1 MIRDAK
7 FTGKPVCVQDYMDGM
22 PFYFID
28 KKGRLEQ
35 PTFSST
41 ENKAAIGIQS
51 GHRAHMAQKS
61 RKLKQLER
69 ECAIKLQRQ
78 CRRHLIQKEITPIL
92 QQQRQR
98 MKVAI
103 YRNLLISVPGTQQ
116 GKTGWYT
123 SPKQKGY
130 HTSTISQTAL
140 LQSFGTQSSPIP
152 QTRVSIPSSVQ
163 RENGELAESS
173 FTFQRHFPYSL
184 QYLDPPFLPCPFPQ
198 ENHRWAH

>member
-1 MIRDAK
+1 MHDAK
-7 FTGKPVCVQDYMDGM
+7 VTGEPVCVQDYMDGV

-51 GHRAHMAQKS
+51 GLRAYMA
-61 RKLKQLER
+61 RKNRNLKQVGR

-78 CRRHLIQKEITPIL
+78 CRRHLAQKVIVPIL
-92 QQQRQR
+92 EEQRQR

-103 YRNLLISVPGTQQ
+103 FRNLLISVPGTQQ

-130 HTSTISQTAL
+130 V
-140 LQSFGTQSSPIP
+140 
-152 QTRVSIPSSVQ
+152 TR
-163 RENGELAESS
+163 
-173 FTFQRHFPYSL
+173 
-184 QYLDPPFLPCPFPQ
+184 
-198 ENHRWAH
+198 